1 MRIVIHIK
9 MYFSKNH
16 FMKNSKPLLAL
27 FKQFIRD
34 TETGK
39 RLKKNGERI
48 KKESIDNYGY
58 VYKNLTR
65 FSLDTQ
71 FDLRICDASKLTK
84 RELLT
89 EKSYWKKFY
98 QKFTEYLYKSGCH
111 DNYVGANIKVIRVF
125 FNYLKND
132 KDFFTGDFQRLFYVR
147 KEEVEIFVLSPEQLK
162 FLIHDA
168 AFQEMLTPQQERIK
182 DIFVFGCTT
191 GLRYSDIFLLT
202 NKNFE
207 QNNTDWYLKIKSKKT
222 KTFSLIKLPSYA
234 VSIYQKYQSKDPKAS
249 VFGSISLFNF
259 NKNLKQIGE
268 LAGFTQTVEVSR
280 EKQGKS
286 HVLKTDKNNPQ
297 NRFCDKMSSHMMRR
311 TAITTLLILGMPE
324 HLVRKIS
331 GHSSASNS
339 FNRYVHY
346 AQSYMDKEIEKVH
359 SKLEVY

>member
-1 MRIVIHIK
+1 
-9 MYFSKNH
+9 MYFSQNH
-16 FMKNSKPLLAL
+16 FMKKHKPILPL
-27 FKQFIRD
+27 FKQFIKD

-65 FSLDTQ
+65 FSVDTD
-71 FDLRICDASKLTK
+71 FDLRICDASKLTR
-84 RELLT
+84 RELVS

-98 QKFTEYLYKSGCH
+98 QKFTEYLYKNGCH

-162 FLIHDA
+162 FMIHDVG
-168 AFQEMLTPQQERIK
+168 FEQILTPQQQRIK

-202 NKNFE
+202 KKNFE

-222 KTFSLIKLPSYA
+222 KTFSLIKLPNYA
-234 VSIYQKYQSKDPKAS
+234 VAIYQKYEPKDSKLLLFKT
-249 VFGSISLFNF
+249 ITLFNF
-259 NKNLKQIGE
+259 NKGLKQIGE
-268 LAGFTQTVEVSR
+268 LAGFTQAVEVSR
-280 EKQGKS
+280 EKQGKAQKI
-286 HVLKTDKNNPQ
+286 KTSKTHPQ
-297 NRFCDKMSSHMMRR
+297 SRFCDKMSSHMMRR

-331 GHSSASNS
+331 GHSSASSS

-346 AQSYMDKEIEKVH
+346 AQAYMDKEIEKVH